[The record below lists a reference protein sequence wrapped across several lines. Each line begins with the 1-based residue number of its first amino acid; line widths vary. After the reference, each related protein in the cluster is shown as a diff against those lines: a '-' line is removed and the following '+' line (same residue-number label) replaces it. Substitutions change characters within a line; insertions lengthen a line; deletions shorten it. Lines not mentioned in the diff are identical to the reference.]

1 MEFFKKKEPLIVAD
15 MAADALP
22 PTPIG
27 VPAGSMMSSTGSL
40 TKMVEETLALETEN
54 NRMLKRMQALDHISF
69 WIKIVVWSL
78 VLGLPVIFFQPLLAY
93 LKQSIIENP
102 AMFGIP
108 SSAEFYKAVN
118 DFSTKH
124 PVQ

>member
-1 MEFFKKKEPLIVAD
+1 MAD